1 MLIKVT
7 GPAQVIGGR
16 SYCVFSSDDGKAK
29 VPFPATLS
37 FITRNGATK
46 TYDAGC
52 DDSWRDMTDALWL
65 CVFSS
70 DDGKAKVPFPATL
83 SFITRNG
90 ATKTYDAGC
99 DDSWRDMTDALWLP
113 TPWTDISGEVGQ
125 MDKTTVKF
133 SIPMDNA
140 ISLRTVDDNGWF
152 GEVSASGALQE
163 RFMFRRR
170 GVTLTKALLT
180 VVCMLAAPLTQAIS
194 VGNLTFS
201 LPSETDFVSKRV
213 VNNNKSARIYRIAIS
228 AIDSPG
234 SSELRTRPVDGELLF
249 APRQLALQAGESEY
263 FKFYYHGPRDNRERY
278 YRVSFREVPTRNQ
291 TRRSPTGGE
300 SYHGP
305 RDNRE
310 RYYRVAFRE
319 VPSRNLTKRSPT
331 GGEVSTEPVVV
342 MDTILVVR
350 PRQVQF
356 KWSFDKV
363 TGTVSNTGNT
373 CFKLLIKPGCDS
385 TEE

>member
-1 MLIKVT
+1 
-7 GPAQVIGGR
+7 
-16 SYCVFSSDDGKAK
+16 
-29 VPFPATLS
+29 
-37 FITRNGATK
+37 
-46 TYDAGC
+46 
-52 DDSWRDMTDALWL
+52 
-65 CVFSS
+65 
-70 DDGKAKVPFPATL
+70 
-83 SFITRNG
+83 
-90 ATKTYDAGC
+90 
-99 DDSWRDMTDALWLP
+99 
-113 TPWTDISGEVGQ
+113 
-125 MDKTTVKF
+125 
-133 SIPMDNA
+133 
-140 ISLRTVDDNGWF
+140 
-152 GEVSASGALQE
+152 
-163 RFMFRRR
+163 MFRRR

-180 VVCMLAAPLTQAIS
+180 AVCMLATPLTQAIS

-278 YRVSFREVPTRNQ
+278 YRVSFREV
-291 TRRSPTGGE
+291 
-300 SYHGP
+300 
-305 RDNRE
+305 
-310 RYYRVAFRE
+310 
-319 VPSRNLTKRSPT
+319 
-331 GGEVSTEPVVV
+331 STEPVVV

-373 CFKLLIKPGCDS
+373 WFKLLIKPECDS
-385 TEE
+385 TEEEGDAWYLRPGDVVHQPELRQPGNHYLVYNDKFIKISDSCPAKPPSAD

>member
-1 MLIKVT
+1 
-7 GPAQVIGGR
+7 
-16 SYCVFSSDDGKAK
+16 
-29 VPFPATLS
+29 
-37 FITRNGATK
+37 
-46 TYDAGC
+46 
-52 DDSWRDMTDALWL
+52 
-65 CVFSS
+65 
-70 DDGKAKVPFPATL
+70 
-83 SFITRNG
+83 
-90 ATKTYDAGC
+90 
-99 DDSWRDMTDALWLP
+99 
-113 TPWTDISGEVGQ
+113 
-125 MDKTTVKF
+125 
-133 SIPMDNA
+133 
-140 ISLRTVDDNGWF
+140 
-152 GEVSASGALQE
+152 
-163 RFMFRRR
+163 MFRRR

-278 YRVSFREVPTRNQ
+278 YRVSFREVPTRN
-291 TRRSPTGGE
+291 
-300 SYHGP
+300 
-305 RDNRE
+305 
-310 RYYRVAFRE
+310 
-319 VPSRNLTKRSPT
+319 LTKRSPS

-356 KWSFDKV
+356 KWSFDQV

-373 CFKLLIKPGCDS
+373 WFKLLIKPGCDS
-385 TEE
+385 TEEEGDAWYLRPGDVVHQPELRQPGIIIWSITTNSLRLAIPVRLSPLRRTKTYPSDEGRIPPQRLKNRLNDVEAIVNVTDEASHMHTTVFRRHGRAGLLTSGFFTN